1 MFDANYEGRV
11 NTCGNILFQPK
22 PHYPWS
28 HLKKSSVMQKFLVAP
43 VARATPLSLLCI
55 CCVLHAQ
62 VHPQR
67 SARVARFARSLA
79 ARQQSDFQTSYKSMR
94 NQVTS
99 QQKRGKRRARS
110 ASDAP
115 NSSHSRFSMSRGSF
129 VERSWEA
136 FRKPRCVQDGVKTAQ
151 NGAKTAQD
159 GARRPKMVLR
169 RPQDSH
175 RWLQDC
181 LKTR

>member
-1 MFDANYEGRV
+1 MGLFDANYEGRV

-55 CCVLHAQ
+55 SCVLHAQ

-79 ARQQSDFQTSYKSMR
+79 ARQQSNFQTSLY
-94 NQVTS
+94 VFLHLLEHL
-99 QQKRGKRRARS
+99 RGVW
-110 ASDAP
+110 
-115 NSSHSRFSMSRGSF
+115 G
-129 VERSWEA
+129 
-136 FRKPRCVQDGVKTAQ
+136 C
-151 NGAKTAQD
+151 
-159 GARRPKMVLR
+159 RRPFGIVL
-169 RPQDSH
+169 DSSWAVLEH
-175 RWLQDC
+175 TWRVSGC
-181 LKTR
+181 LRHLLPM